1 MVDRFKS
8 FTRGF
13 TIFSVFVL
21 LISLAVYLWLP
32 LVRITPVYP
41 YVVLFFY
48 GITIIIFR
56 VLDKIKI
63 EKISK
68 FTNTYMLL
76 NFSKLILFTVLVFV
90 YAFFNRSDAVSFI
103 ITFFIY
109 YLLFSFYEV
118 FSLLK
123 K

>member
-1 MVDRFKS
+1 MVDRFKK

-13 TIFSVFVL
+13 TVFSVSIL
-21 LISLAVYLWLP
+21 LISLAIYLWLP
-32 LVRITPVYP
+32 KVNITPVYP
-41 YVVLFFY
+41 YIVLFFY

-56 VLDKIKI
+56 ILDKTKK

-68 FTNTYMLL
+68 FTNTYMLV
-76 NFSKLILFTVLVFV
+76 NFGKLILFSVLVFV
-90 YAFFNRSDAVSFI
+90 YAFFNRSDAVPFI
-103 ITFFIY
+103 ITFFVY
-109 YLLFSFYEV
+109 YLLFSFYEI

>member
-1 MVDRFKS
+1 MVDRFKN

-13 TIFSVFVL
+13 TLFSVLIL
-21 LISLAVYLWLP
+21 LISLAIYLWLP
-32 LVRITPVYP
+32 QVKITPVYP
-41 YVVLFFY
+41 YIVLFFY
-48 GITIIIFR
+48 GITILIFR
-56 VLDKIKI
+56 IIDKTKR

-68 FTNTYMLL
+68 FTNAYMLVS
-76 NFSKLILFTVLVFV
+76 FGKLILFSIIVFI
-90 YAFFNRSDAVSFI
+90 YAFFNRSDAVPFI

-118 FSLLK
+118 LSILK

>member
-1 MVDRFKS
+1 MIDRFKN

-13 TIFSVFVL
+13 TVFSVLIL
-21 LISLAVYLWLP
+21 LVSLAIYLWLP
-32 LVRITPVYP
+32 KIHITPVYP

-56 VLDKIKI
+56 VLDKTKK
-63 EKISK
+63 ERISK
-68 FTNTYMLL
+68 FTNTYLL
-76 NFSKLILFTVLVFV
+76 VNFGKLIFFSVIIFV
-90 YAFFNRSDAVSFI
+90 YAFFNHSDAIPFI
-103 ITFFIY
+103 ITFFVY
-109 YLLFSFYEV
+109 YLLFSFYEI